1 MELNILLEGERAAV
15 TATSIAHNLSALIHG
30 VRHVRTG
37 ADDLTPA
44 GLSSHLK
51 RSTWPFDVV
60 VFDDIET
67 PAQLFVCVEGIKQ
80 FRADRPTKYTAI
92 FVCGA
97 GVICLSNAVPL
108 IVNGEVS
115 PEQEAALREAFEAS
129 GDKPRGLLTV
139 VSDEVKIEY
148 LGPGVSVAVDQ
159 KIREEEQY
167 DRLKATVT
175 RWTKNGFTAIIRK
188 ELEKYIPSTTRP
200 ALCNLAPQHFDKFE
214 TFLAGLDN
222 GAPTEKSYRQAYSD
236 LRITWDEGTE
246 SYTAAALWIGKQILC
261 TANRVAVYNN
271 LKTRILF
278 EEGPARYKG
287 NLDGSV
293 SGVKGLDTHFFST
306 GEDLTFKLNWSYVRP
321 ANDDEVSEYL
331 KAKYDYEKIQTYKG

>member
-15 TATSIAHNLSALIHG
+15 TATSIAHNLTAHSRG
-30 VRHVRTG
+30 PVHVRTG
-37 ADDLTPA
+37 ADDLTAA

-51 RSTWPFDVV
+51 RSTRPFDVV

-92 FVCGA
+92 FVCAA

-129 GDKPRGLLTV
+129 DDKPRGLLTV

-148 LGPGVSVAVDQ
+148 LGPGVNVAIEQRIAD
-159 KIREEEQY
+159 EEQY

-175 RWTKNGFTAIIRK
+175 RWTKNGRTAIIRK
-188 ELEKYIPSTTRP
+188 ELEKYIPSTTNP
-200 ALCNLAPQHFDKFE
+200 ALCNLAPQFYDKFE
-214 TFLAGLDN
+214 QFLNTLEN
-222 GAPTEKSYRQAYSD
+222 EKSSN
-236 LRITWDEGTE
+236 G
-246 SYTAAALWIGKQILC
+246 
-261 TANRVAVYNN
+261 
-271 LKTRILF
+271 
-278 EEGPARYKG
+278 
-287 NLDGSV
+287 
-293 SGVKGLDTHFFST
+293 
-306 GEDLTFKLNWSYVRP
+306 
-321 ANDDEVSEYL
+321 
-331 KAKYDYEKIQTYKG
+331 